1 MKRSAELKVGITV
14 VVALAILVAL
24 IFSTGECQLFSRGYQ
39 LTVIFDSAA
48 GLVPEAKVLYAGVRA
63 GSVESVEWFKP
74 EGSESPMVKVVLRLD
89 EDVVVRENSV
99 IAIRLKGL
107 MADKYVDVTPGTT
120 DSPVVPPGSTVN
132 GERSLGM
139 DELFESAGN
148 IVVKIGDALADLSN
162 LFDEETVA
170 QIKDTIAHI
179 DSMATDLDELI
190 RASTGEINAAV
201 RNLRRITD
209 DVAQV
214 TAGASR
220 ITQNLEG
227 TLARSL
233 PRFES
238 AVAGIEAASTGA
250 VETVDHINAI
260 VAQIAS
266 GEGTVGKLIY
276 SDEAYVDFTETL
288 KKAKTLLDNIIED
301 PRRYLNL
308 SVF

>member
-14 VVALAILVAL
+14 VVALAIFVAL
-24 IFSTGECQLFSRGYQ
+24 IFSTGQCQLFNRGYTI
-39 LTVIFDSAA
+39 TVIFDSAA
-48 GLVPEAKVLYAGVRA
+48 GLVTEAKVLYAGVSA

-74 EGSESPMVKVVLRLD
+74 EGSEAPMVKVVLRLE

-107 MADKYVDVTPGTT
+107 MADKYVDITPGTN
-120 DSPVVPPGSTVN
+120 DSPVVPPGSTVK
-132 GERSLGM
+132 GERSIGM
-139 DELFESAGN
+139 DELFESAGS

-170 QIKDTIAHI
+170 QIKDTVAHI

-190 RASTGEINAAV
+190 KLSTGEITATV
-201 RNLRRITD
+201 KNLRQITD
-209 DVAQV
+209 NIAQI

-220 ITQNLEG
+220 ITQDLEG
-227 TLARSL
+227 TLTRSL
-233 PRFES
+233 PRFEN
-238 AVAGIEAASTGA
+238 AVASIEEVSSGAAVA
-250 VETVDHINAI
+250 VDHINSI
-260 VAQIAS
+260 VAQISS

-276 SDEAYVDFTETL
+276 SDEAYVDFTQTL
-288 KKAKTLLDNIIED
+288 QKAKTLLDNIIND

>member
-48 GLVPEAKVLYAGVRA
+48 GLVPEAKVLYTGVRA

-107 MADKYVDVTPGTT
+107 MADKYVDITPGTN

-148 IVVKIGDALADLSN
+148 IVVKIGDALADFSN
-162 LFDEETVA
+162 IFDEETVA

-190 RASTGEINAAV
+190 RTSTGELNATV

-209 DVAQV
+209 DISQI
-214 TAGASR
+214 TAGAAR

-238 AVAGIEAASTGA
+238 AVASIEEASTGA

-288 KKAKTLLDNIIED
+288 EKAKTLLDNIIDD

>member
-1 MKRSAELKVGITV
+1 MKRTAELKVGITV
-14 VVALAILVAL
+14 VVALAIFVAL
-24 IFSTGECQLFSRGYQ
+24 IFSTGECDLFRRGYKI
-39 LTVIFDSAA
+39 TVIFDSAA

-63 GSVESVEWFKP
+63 GSVKSVEWFKP
-74 EGSESPMVKVVLRLD
+74 EGSEAPMVRVVLDLD
-89 EDVVVRENSV
+89 EEVVVRENSV

-107 MADKYVDVTPGTT
+107 MADKYVDITPGTS
-120 DSPVVPPGSTVN
+120 DSPVVPPGSTVR

-139 DELFESAGN
+139 DELFESAGS
-148 IVVKIGDALADLSN
+148 IVVKIGDALADFSE

-170 QIKDTIAHI
+170 QLKDTIAHI
-179 DSMATDLDELI
+179 DSIAAELDELI
-190 RASTGEINAAV
+190 RQSAGELSV
-201 RNLRRITD
+201 SLENLRRITD
-209 DVAQV
+209 DISQI
-214 TAGASR
+214 TAGAAR
-220 ITQNLEG
+220 ITQDLEG

-233 PRFES
+233 PRVES
-238 AVAGIEAASTGA
+238 AVQDVERIASDVAEA
-250 VETVDHINAI
+250 VDHINAI

-288 KKAKTLLDNIIED
+288 EKAKTLLDNIVED